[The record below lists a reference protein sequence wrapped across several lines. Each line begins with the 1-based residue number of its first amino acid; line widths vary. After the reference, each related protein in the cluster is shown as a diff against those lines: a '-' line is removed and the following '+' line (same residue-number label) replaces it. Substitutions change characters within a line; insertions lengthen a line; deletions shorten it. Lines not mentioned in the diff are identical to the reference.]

1 MNEVLDVE
9 VLSCA
14 VPELSK
20 QLILGSCTEV
30 LELLFEYL
38 KEEKVAMFILP
49 VQLCA
54 PYELLGHLFPSSLRG
69 KSYSQKRRKI
79 AIECLEL

>member
-20 QLILGSCTEV
+20 QLILRSCTEV

-49 VQLCA
+49 VQLFA
-54 PYELLGHLFPSSLRG
+54 HY
-69 KSYSQKRRKI
+69 Y
-79 AIECLEL
+79 